1 MCQAR
6 FQVLHRPHLNPWTCA
21 FWPSVTHSADYLR
34 QFHFP
39 SVFVDPVSVS
49 LFVLVV
55 TLNDYSHD
63 SVDPRMLNLHLSP
76 ELPEAGSAELWK
88 EVQQVL
94 AAGWHAE
101 MNAEGT
107 RSRDLDLLSLLER
120 PLCSAAGGGPADAD
134 DGFITVKSSSDTS
147 SDSGV
152 PTG

>member
-39 SVFVDPVSVS
+39 SVFVDPLSVS

-101 MNAEGT
+101 MNAEVLAHAIWIFCLFW
-107 RSRDLDLLSLLER
+107 SDLYVQLLVVVQLMLM
-120 PLCSAAGGGPADAD
+120 
-134 DGFITVKSSSDTS
+134 T
-147 SDSGV
+147 DS
-152 PTG
+152 